1 VIIKH
6 IKRKTSEKSHFERL
20 GRYILNAK
28 NDDSILFKR
37 TAEYVMDVKGA
48 GEKIGWYRVSNC
60 RSDAPAI
67 AIAEVLATQ
76 AENNRTKSDKTYH
89 LVVSLPHWER
99 LTREQAVDI
108 EDTICAGLGF
118 AEHQRISAV
127 HLDTD
132 HFHLHIAINK
142 IHPTNFRCIE
152 PYYQYYKLD
161 TLAKE
166 LELKYGLFQAN
177 RIGEGKR
184 FASVGDLEAHQ
195 QEESFVSWLH
205 ENLGDRLKKV
215 LSDGQ
220 GWQDLHA
227 LFTEHGAIVKP
238 RGAGLA
244 IATLD
249 GKVGIK
255 ASSLDRKLSFKSL
268 TERFGEYQP
277 PKDQVRTSKQ
287 YQRGSRKPPEMNSLY
302 ADYQRNLDSDYE
314 ARTKAFTNLRTENGE
329 YRIKLKDWY
338 RQRRASVKSNTQMDN
353 RTKRIAYHELS
364 IGMKGDFAQLKEREQ
379 ESKKAIREQSP
390 AQTWDGYLACRAEQ
404 GDAEALAILRRRKN
418 YRRQITQTLLTIENI
433 EDARDIIKPH
443 FKPTVLKNGKVIYRA
458 RDGGV
463 VFDEATAIS
472 VQEVTEAAT
481 VLALSLAD
489 ERFRGKALIV
499 EGSTEFKV
507 QVARLSA
514 LEGLSIR
521 FADPLLEK
529 DRQLHVRAKE
539 LIQQGRKENIQ
550 ERIKQPEHDSGRDY
564 LGR

>member
-1 VIIKH
+1 MIIKH

-28 NDDSILFKR
+28 NDESILFKR

-166 LELKYGLFQAN
+166 LELKHGLFQAN

-184 FASVGDLEAHQ
+184 FAKVGEMEAHQ
-195 QEESFVSWLH
+195 QEESFLSWLH
-205 ENLGDRLKKV
+205 ENMGDQLKKV
-215 LSDGQ
+215 LQEAQ
-220 GWQDLHA
+220 GWQEVHD
-227 LFTEHGAIVKP
+227 LFTTHGAVIKP

-249 GKVGIK
+249 GSVGIK
-255 ASSLDRKLSFKSL
+255 SSSLDRKLSFKFL
-268 TERFGEYQP
+268 TDRFGEYQP
-277 PKDQVRTSKQ
+277 PRDHDRNSKQ
-287 YQRGSRKPPEMNSLY
+287 YQRGSRKPPGMNSLY
-302 ADYQRNLDSDYE
+302 ADYQRSRDTNYE
-314 ARTKAFTNLRTENGE
+314 TRTKALSDIRTEYSE

-353 RTKRIAYHELS
+353 RTKRIAYSELS
-364 IGMKGDFAQLKEREQ
+364 LELKKDMAQLKEREQ
-379 ESKKAIREQSP
+379 KAKKTIRKKSP
-390 AQTWDGYLACRAEQ
+390 AQTWDEYLASRAEQ
-404 GDAEALAILRRRKN
+404 GDLEALAILRRRKN
-418 YRRQITQTLLTIENI
+418 YRKLINQTLLTIENV
-433 EDARDIIKPH
+433 EEARDVVKAH
-443 FKPTVLKNGKVIYRA
+443 FKPTVLKNGRVIYRA

-463 VFDEATAIS
+463 VSDEATAIT
-472 VQEVTEAAT
+472 VPAVTEAAT
-481 VLALSLAD
+481 LLALSLAD
-489 ERFRGKALIV
+489 ERFKDKALIV
-499 EGSTEFKV
+499 AGSAEFKF
-507 QVARLSA
+507 QVAKLSA

-521 FADPLLEK
+521 LADPALEQH
-529 DRQLHVRAKE
+529 RQHHIKAKE
-539 LIQQGRKENIQ
+539 LNQDQLKRSNQ
-550 ERIKQPEHDSGRDY
+550 ERSRQPEHDSSRDY
-564 LGR
+564 RGR